1 MRACP
6 KLLSLSVLILYV
18 LLLCT
23 YFSGRIA
30 RLSWSG
36 MLFGVLFERQRW
48 PLQRHGH
55 SEAPLQHKYKR
66 IKTWGWWKSNNA
78 WGCCWHRP
86 TSFCGFYAL
95 STCSVYEYIV
105 VYELLQWPLL
115 VTQTAHIEAADYF
128 LLVAL
133 LLAVFLPLFLLLLLW
148 SLLISASDHI
158 DWNWWWWWCA
168 GEMRTSRSRKE
179 MKWKRENRKREKK
192 TLVFILTEIEQVL
205 TARPELPPR
214 PDWIDI
220 HLCATLGV
228 LSSVRWWTVTGRW
241 IYCFRKKMK
250 VVSSSP
256 GTLLYTNEHWS
267 WFLEWKRR
275 ASGRTANPFLGQR

>member
-1 MRACP
+1 MTITEAWACR
-6 KLLSLSVLILYV
+6 STTTTQIQ
-18 LLLCT
+18 T
-23 YFSGRIA
+23 YK
-30 RLSWSG
+30 
-36 MLFGVLFERQRW
+36 
-48 PLQRHGH
+48 PC
-55 SEAPLQHKYKR
+55 
-66 IKTWGWWKSNNA
+66 GWWKSNNA

-158 DWNWWWWWCA
+158 DWNWWWWWHA

-192 TLVFILTEIEQVL
+192 KDFGFHSHWDRTGSYGQ
-205 TARPELPPR
+205 ARATTKTQLDRYTSLRHTRCALFRSVVDSYR
-214 PDWIDI
+214 PLD
-220 HLCATLGV
+220 
-228 LSSVRWWTVTGRW
+228 
-241 IYCFRKKMK
+241 
-250 VVSSSP
+250 
-256 GTLLYTNEHWS
+256 LL
-267 WFLEWKRR
+267 F
-275 ASGRTANPFLGQR
+275 